1 MSTPGI
7 TLIPPTQREVDWSRA
22 CCRTYS
28 APGAVVVTRQLR
40 AANDRLRR
48 RVEELEAEI
57 ERLKGGRNCPPGW
70 EPEGL
75 WRHDLGRPQKD
86 KGPMGAW

>member
-1 MSTPGI
+1 MSTPRI
-7 TLIPPTQREVDWSRA
+7 TLMPLTQREVDRSRA
-22 CCRTYS
+22 CRRPYS
-28 APGAVVVTRQLR
+28 LR
-40 AANDRLRR
+40 YENDRLRR
-48 RVEELEAEI
+48 RIAEVEAEI

-86 KGPMGAW
+86 KGPLGAW